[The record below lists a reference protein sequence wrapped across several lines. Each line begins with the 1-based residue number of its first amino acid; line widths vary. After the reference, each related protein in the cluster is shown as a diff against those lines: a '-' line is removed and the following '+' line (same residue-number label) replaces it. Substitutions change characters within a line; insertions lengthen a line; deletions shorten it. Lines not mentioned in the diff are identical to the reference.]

1 MASTSVSPTS
11 ATFAASP
18 ILSSSVRSTLAADG
32 TGDGGGNPNQARAE
46 LEAALLRA
54 NAEGGR
60 HGGSGEGDAHA
71 PERPPP
77 EDEYVQIQNE
87 AEALPASTEP
97 VSGASPYHHLMVE
110 PDGARSVIF
119 GHRKINLR
127 KGRTP
132 EETLRTARIIM
143 AASLTPESPSP
154 EELSAAE
161 EAQKL
166 EEEAIEEI
174 NARQTLAAR
183 QLSAYQP
190 PDLPAVSDFEET
202 A

>member
-1 MASTSVSPTS
+1 MANAPVSP
-11 ATFAASP
+11 
-18 ILSSSVRSTLAADG
+18 LSSSFASSPIMANSVRSALAADAA
-32 TGDGGGNPNQARAE
+32 DQNGGGNPNQARAA
-46 LEAALLRA
+46 LEEALLRA
-54 NAEGGR
+54 HPDGGGH
-60 HGGSGEGDAHA
+60 HGQRDAHA

-77 EDEYVQIQNE
+77 EEEYAQNQDEVVSTASE
-87 AEALPASTEP
+87 PAS
-97 VSGASPYHHLMVE
+97 GDSPYHHLMIE

-119 GHRKINLR
+119 GHRKVNLR

-143 AASLTPESPSP
+143 ATSLAPESPSP

-166 EEEAIEEI
+166 EDEAMEEI
-174 NARQTLAAR
+174 NARQTVAAR

>member
-1 MASTSVSPTS
+1 MASTSVSPVS
-11 ATFAASP
+11 STFAASP
-18 ILSSSVRSTLAADG
+18 ILSSSVRSTPAADG
-32 TGDGGGNPNQARAE
+32 TGGGGGNPNQARAE

-60 HGGSGEGDAHA
+60 HHGQERDGHA

-87 AEALPASTEP
+87 ADEAIPASTAP

-119 GHRKINLR
+119 GHRKVNLR

-143 AASLTPESPSP
+143 ATSLTPESPSP

-161 EAQKL
+161 DAQKL
-166 EEEAIEEI
+166 EDEAIQEI
-174 NARQTLAAR
+174 NARQTVAAR

>member
-1 MASTSVSPTS
+1 MAN
-11 ATFAASP
+11 
-18 ILSSSVRSTLAADG
+18 SVRSTLAADA
-32 TGDGGGNPNQARAE
+32 TDPNGGGNPNQARAE
-46 LEAALLRA
+46 LEEALLRA
-54 NAEGGR
+54 HPDGGGHR
-60 HGGSGEGDAHA
+60 GQGDPRA

-77 EDEYVQIQNE
+77 DEEYTQNQDE
-87 AEALPASTEP
+87 VVSTASEPASG
-97 VSGASPYHHLMVE
+97 SSPYHHLIVE

-119 GHRKINLR
+119 GHRKVNLR

-143 AASLTPESPSP
+143 ATSLATESPSP

-166 EEEAIEEI
+166 EDEAIEEI
-174 NARQTLAAR
+174 NARQTFAAR
-183 QLSAYQP
+183 RLSAYQP

>member
-1 MASTSVSPTS
+1 MASSSVSPLS
-11 ATFAASP
+11 STFASSP
-18 ILSSSVRSTLAADG
+18 ILSSSVRSTMAADG

-54 NAEGGR
+54 RPDGGGR
-60 HGGSGEGDAHA
+60 HGESGQGDAHA

-77 EDEYVQIQNE
+77 EEEYAQNQD
-87 AEALPASTEP
+87 EALPTATEP
-97 VSGASPYHHLMVE
+97 VSGSSPYHHLIVD

-119 GHRKINLR
+119 GRRKINLR

-143 AASLTPESPSP
+143 ATSLAPESPSP

-161 EAQKL
+161 DAQKL
-166 EEEAIEEI
+166 EDEAMEEI
-174 NARQTLAAR
+174 NARHTLAAR